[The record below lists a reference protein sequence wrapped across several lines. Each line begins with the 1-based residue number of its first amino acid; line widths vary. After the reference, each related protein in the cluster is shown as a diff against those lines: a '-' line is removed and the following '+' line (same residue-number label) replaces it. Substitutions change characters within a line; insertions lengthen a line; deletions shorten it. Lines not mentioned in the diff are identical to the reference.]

1 MVRLLLIIGLSILF
15 SSCKSVA
22 KSINDTIK
30 TRADVMLVYKN
41 YNDEINLNIINKSD
55 ISIKLNEGLQL
66 DTSII
71 PSYFHQI
78 IDSNIT
84 NQLMEID
91 FINGWEFTV
100 TPDTLNME
108 TGLEIVH
115 RNRKDIL
122 NKFKENYKIDKFI
135 NVCDEDNNN
144 IGYLVYTTLKEKD
157 ERSILNNLFF
167 LKMTKSKITSIVN
180 IASYWWWR
188 GYPSEGNQVRY
199 LGNGEFYLYDYGKLA
214 YLEKGEKII
223 REEIL
228 YTKFRFNSEGKL
240 ELIPD

>member
-1 MVRLLLIIGLSILF
+1 MVRLLLMISLSILF
-15 SSCKSVA
+15 SSCRSIA
-22 KSINDTIK
+22 KSTNDTLK

-41 YNDEINLNIINKSD
+41 YKDEINLNIINKSD

-71 PSYFHQI
+71 PAYFYQK

-91 FINGWEFTV
+91 FINGWDFTV

-108 TGLEIVH
+108 TGIEIVH

-122 NKFKENYKIDKFI
+122 KKFKENYKIDKFI
-135 NVCDEDNNN
+135 NVCDEVNNN
-144 IGYLVYTTLKEKD
+144 IGYLVYTTLKEEN

-167 LKMTKSKITSIVN
+167 LKITESKITSIVN
-180 IASYWWWR
+180 IARYWLWI
-188 GYPSEGNQVRY
+188 GYPSEKNQVRY

-214 YLEKGEKII
+214 YLEKGEKKI
-223 REEIL
+223 REDIL
-228 YTKFRFNSEGKL
+228 YTKFRFNNEGKL
-240 ELIPD
+240 EFIPD